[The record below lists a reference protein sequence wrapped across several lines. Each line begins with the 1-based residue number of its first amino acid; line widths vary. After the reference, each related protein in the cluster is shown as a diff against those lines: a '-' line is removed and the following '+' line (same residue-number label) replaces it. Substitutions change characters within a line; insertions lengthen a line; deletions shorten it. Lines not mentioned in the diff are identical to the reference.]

1 MSNDGLAKVREI
13 FEELF
18 DAAQYSISL
27 ETKAS
32 DISEWDSVGHLSL
45 CGALEEA
52 FDLQF
57 SVNELAEMTSVRT
70 IICIIEA
77 KKKRRSASEASSH
90 FASSHHSST
99 NGVSSLP
106 GR

>member
-1 MSNDGLAKVREI
+1 MSNDVLARVREI
-13 FEELF
+13 FKELF
-18 DAAQYSISL
+18 DAAPYSISL
-27 ETKAS
+27 DTKAS

-57 SVNELAEMTSVRT
+57 SVNELAEMTSVRA
-70 IICIIEA
+70 IVSIIEA
-77 KKKRRSASEASSH
+77 KEKLRSTSEASSH
-90 FASSHHSST
+90 FACPHHSST